1 MLRTADQII
10 RRFDSLASERVNFE
24 SVWQEI
30 ADHVKGSRDFTTHS
44 PTAGR
49 KRNVTIYDNT
59 AMLSGDMLASAL
71 HNFLTNTATKWFSV
85 APEDDRLMEVDG
97 VMQWFEFVE
106 RQMNAAFN
114 RPESRFVPQMHENYI
129 DLVFFCTSVMFVED
143 VPGLP
148 VRFSA
153 RPLSEIFVAEDPAGR
168 IDTVYRKFK
177 LTHRQALD
185 KFGRDKLPKI
195 AKKAEKNPDDKT
207 DYLHLVHRRDDPIA
221 GRVDSGGM
229 PWRSVHVGLDDKQLL
244 SEGGFWEM
252 PYLVARWEKEAGEL
266 YGRGPGWNALPEAKM
281 LNEMSKTVLKAAQ
294 KVTDPPL
301 AVADDGVM
309 NPINTSPGG
318 INVIRTGTFSNDPIR
333 PLPIEPNIP
342 VGVEMM
348 ERRKTQVRGA
358 FMHDLLQILQDPRMT
373 ATQVIEISE
382 RAQALIAPILGRMQ
396 VELLEP
402 MIERV
407 FGIMNR
413 AQMLPPAPPIIQGV
427 PMQVQYIS
435 PVARAQRGSEVRS
448 IVDTLGVV
456 GQVAQMDPTVMDN
469 INVDEAAKL
478 IVHNT
483 GAPARIARTRR
494 EVEELRAARAQ
505 MQQQQ
510 QQHAQLMEEAEA
522 VGKAGPTAMQALE
535 MVQGQ

>member
-1 MLRTADQII
+1 
-10 RRFDSLASERVNFE
+10 
-24 SVWQEI
+24 
-30 ADHVKGSRDFTTHS
+30 
-44 PTAGR
+44 
-49 KRNVTIYDNT
+49 
-59 AMLSGDMLASAL
+59 MLSGDMLASAL

-106 RQMNAAFN
+106 RQMNAVFN

-153 RPLSEIFVAEDPAGR
+153 RPLSEVFVAEDPAGR

-177 LTHRQALD
+177 LTNRQALD
-185 KFGRDKLPKI
+185 KFGREKLPKVS
-195 AKKAEKNPDDKT
+195 KRAEKNPDDKA

-229 PWRSVHVGLDDKQLL
+229 PWRSVHISLDEKKILN
-244 SEGGFWEM
+244 EGGFWEM

-309 NPINTSPGG
+309 NPLNTSPGG
-318 INVIRTGTFSNDPIR
+318 INVIRTSTFSSDPIR
-333 PLPIEPNIP
+333 ALPIEPNIP
-342 VGVEMM
+342 IGVEMM

-407 FGIMNR
+407 FGILNR
-413 AQMLPPAPPIIQGV
+413 AQMLPPAPPVIQGM
-427 PMQVQYIS
+427 PMRVQYIS
-435 PVARAQRGSEVRS
+435 PVARAQRGSEVFAGLA
-448 IVDTLGVV
+448 DPL
-456 GQVAQMDPTVMDN
+456 AQA
-469 INVDEAAKL
+469 ISSFA
-478 IVHNT
+478 H
-483 GAPARIARTRR
+483 
-494 EVEELRAARAQ
+494 EETHLLPRLAAR
-505 MQQQQ
+505 
-510 QQHAQLMEEAEA
+510 
-522 VGKAGPTAMQALE
+522 VR
-535 MVQGQ
+535 